1 MGLEQQ
7 LSADLFDALFWGSN
21 MPLPQSATNPF
32 STRSF
37 GTSKT
42 YLSVTEWDQNAV
54 PTNWTQTLN
63 GSGAVVAAP
72 TPLAGTNGVYQMTS
86 GITAAGRGGQK
97 YSAGAGNFLNSFI
110 GANYTSVIA
119 KINTTALPGLTQKTL
134 TYVVVAGVFA
144 VNDVVVNA
152 SGLGTGTILAINV
165 VGTTITLGSIT
176 GAFSPGDT
184 ITSGAKSGTIAAGG
198 VQNGYNSVF
207 QMGWIAGTTAAQVA
221 GASGNTLAL
230 MYDPNNNSGYN
241 PGLIQN
247 LFILA
252 RSVSGQV
259 TTGVTANT
267 VFDLGVGLTT
277 GAYDV
282 YELLYDNILGQIRAY
297 KNNVQIGGNMTDLSN
312 VPGGPTRGL
321 TITTNGLSPTWY
333 VGNSATVSL
342 GTTGITQIID
352 KFITYIVY
360 P

>member
-1 MGLEQQ
+1 MIGLDQQ
-7 LSADLFDALFWGSN
+7 LSGDLFDALFWGSN
-21 MPLPQSATNPF
+21 MSLPQSANNPF

-37 GTSKT
+37 GTTKT

-72 TPLAGTNGVYQMTS
+72 APIAGVNGAYQITS
-86 GITAAGRGGQK
+86 GITAGGRSGEK
-97 YSAGAGNFLNSFI
+97 FSAGAGNFLNSFI

-144 VNDVVVNA
+144 VNDIVVNA
-152 SGLGTGTILAINV
+152 SGLGTGTILAINA

-176 GAFSPGDT
+176 GTFTVGDT
-184 ITSGAKSGTIAAGG
+184 ITSGAKSGTVSA
-198 VQNGYNSVF
+198 VNNGYNSVF
-207 QMGWIAGTTAAQVA
+207 QMGLTAGTTAAQVA
-221 GASGNTLAL
+221 GASGNSLVL

-241 PGLIQN
+241 AGLVQN

-259 TTGVTANT
+259 TNPGATANT

-277 GAYDV
+277 GTYDI
-282 YELLYDNILGQIRAY
+282 YELLYDNLLGEIRVY
-297 KNNVQIGGNMTDLSN
+297 KNNVQIGTSMTDLSN
-312 VPGGPTRGL
+312 VPGGPIRGTTL
-321 TITTNGLSPTWY
+321 TTNGLSPVWY
-333 VGNSATVSL
+333 VGNSATTAL